1 MMFVLNVVRITR
13 IKNMRNEVFD
23 QRLIKSLIARASAMA
38 LEALTQ
44 LAFDESNDDF
54 SPVEECCSM
63 LNRRLTNQRS
73 PSPRITYAT
82 MLLRKE

>member
-1 MMFVLNVVRITR
+1 MCYNVVRITR

-23 QRLIKSLIARASAMA
+23 QRLIKSLIARAFGDGSGGTY
-38 LEALTQ
+38 EV
-44 LAFDESNDDF
+44 AFDESNDDF
-54 SPVEECCSM
+54 SPVEECSSM

-82 MLLRKE
+82 MLLA